1 MTRTASAAATLML
14 KAASLSNPET
24 LQNWQDAFES
34 QVLCLLLFVAGI
46 SASTLSTSPIF
57 THPSSVSGLL
67 RDAHSCFE
75 LDADADCPALCFQL
89 ASLGFSETLI
99 LVLSWT
105 LTRTALPFVFNQH
118 LWASQRRSRCLF
130 TLSSTATLVALGT
143 RRHSFSGHFDI
154 DATTALIILGTPVVL
169 TVSLGCSVT
178 LTPNP
183 LTKSILP

>member
-1 MTRTASAAATLML
+1 ML

-99 LVLSWT
+99 LVSSST
-105 LTRTALPFVFNQH
+105 LTPTALPSVFN
-118 LWASQRRSRCLF
+118 
-130 TLSSTATLVALGT
+130 
-143 RRHSFSGHFDI
+143 
-154 DATTALIILGTPVVL
+154 
-169 TVSLGCSVT
+169 
-178 LTPNP
+178 
-183 LTKSILP
+183 